1 MRTKIHRIATLLKAV
16 MLAYREVV
24 YDMDI
29 TDITSKDGMF
39 RFIQI
44 NHKGNNCLHRVHAPF
59 PTNITTN
66 PEHKEVALLFE
77 QGTAAMALLSRLT
90 KKLLMGTVPVFTPR
104 LLIY

>member
-1 MRTKIHRIATLLKAV
+1 MKLRTKIHRVATLLKAV

-29 TDITSKDGMF
+29 TDITSKEGMF

-44 NHKGNNCLHRVHAPF
+44 SHKGHNCLHRVHAPF
-59 PTNITTN
+59 PNNITSN
-66 PEHKEVALLFE
+66 LEHKEVALLFN

-90 KKLLMGTVPVFTPR
+90 KR
-104 LLIY
+104 LLIGKIPLYLPPTS